1 MEARNETPNHP
12 EIPDMWRF
20 ALRNL
25 WTRPMRSLLSLLGLT
40 VAIVGMVGL
49 FSVAQ
54 GIDRM
59 VHKTF
64 QAIPGLAVLQPGA
77 PIPIFSRLPR
87 SWGDEM
93 KKMPGV
99 HEVNAE
105 IWSRAHI
112 IEDLPVFTP
121 PRFLFGTDIPSRL
134 NLNFAVYREHMIK
147 GRFLKL
153 EDIGTYRAVI
163 SKGIADEFHKEVGDI
178 LHVDGQDLEIVG
190 IYHCGS
196 LLLDVAIILDIGQ
209 VRPLARMD
217 GQFVSAFYIEPEP
230 NANREELGDRIEA
243 LFRGRNVPTAGSP
256 LAMLA
261 ALDQATSGDMMTNV
275 SQLLTNLIPQS
286 PSNQPKGRDKTTGQP
301 EKQATTA
308 TKGNSGTKQ
317 TQPKKPRKPESG
329 VEVRGSEDWAQEFQK
344 FSADLDIFLLVL
356 TSIGIT
362 IAVLSIINTML
373 MSVTERFIEF
383 GILKANGWTNRN
395 VLLLITFESALLGLS
410 GGLLGSTVGWLATL
424 VVNAN
429 WPDRISLHASP
440 ELLLFGVV
448 FSTALG
454 IMGGLYPAIWAS
466 RMMPMDAIRRG

>member
-1 MEARNETPNHP
+1 
-12 EIPDMWRF
+12 MWRF

-54 GIDRM
+54 GIDQM
-59 VHKTF
+59 VNRTF
-64 QAIPGLAVLQPGA
+64 KAIPGLAVLQPGA
-77 PIPIFSRLPR
+77 PIPLFSRLPR
-87 SWGDEM
+87 SWGDEIA
-93 KKMPGV
+93 KIPGV

-112 IEDLPVFTP
+112 IEGLPVFSP

-134 NLNFAVYREHMIK
+134 RMDFAVYREHMIK
-147 GRFLKL
+147 GRFLEL
-153 EDIGTYRAVI
+153 GDIGTYRTVI
-163 SKGIADEFHKEVGDI
+163 SKTIAEEFHKEVGDSFF
-178 LHVDGQDLEIVG
+178 VDGQDLEIVG

-209 VRPLARMD
+209 VRPLARME
-217 GQFVSAFYIEPEP
+217 GPFVSAFYIEPNP
-230 NANREELGDRIEA
+230 NVDRQELSTRIEA
-243 LFRGRNVPTAGSP
+243 QFRDRTAPTAGSP
-256 LAMLA
+256 LAVLS
-261 ALDQATSGDMMTNV
+261 ALDQASSGDV
-275 SQLLTNLIPQS
+275 LSGIGQLLTNLLPAPKPKAETTETGKS
-286 PSNQPKGRDKTTGQP
+286 VATPAVTAKPKAGGSNKRQKS
-301 EKQATTA
+301 
-308 TKGNSGTKQ
+308 GN
-317 TQPKKPRKPESG
+317 PRAPESG
-329 VEVRGSEDWAQEFQK
+329 VEVRGSEDWAKEFQR

-410 GGLLGSTVGWLATL
+410 GGLLGASLGWLATL
-424 VVNAN
+424 FVNAN
-429 WPDRISLHASP
+429 WQDRINLHASP
-440 ELLLFGVV
+440 QLLIFAVA

-454 IMGGLYPAIWAS
+454 ILGGLYPAIWAS

>member
-1 MEARNETPNHP
+1 
-12 EIPDMWRF
+12 
-20 ALRNL
+20 
-25 WTRPMRSLLSLLGLT
+25 MRSLLSLLGLT

-54 GIDRM
+54 GIDQM
-59 VHKTF
+59 VHRTF
-64 QAIPGLAVLQPGA
+64 KAIPGLAVLQPGA
-77 PIPIFSRLPR
+77 PIPLFSRLPR
-87 SWGDEM
+87 SWGDEIAKM
-93 KKMPGV
+93 KGV
-99 HEVNAE
+99 HKVNPE

-112 IEDLPVFTP
+112 IEGLPVFSP

-134 NLNFAVYREHMIK
+134 EMNFAVYREHMIK
-147 GRFLKL
+147 GRFLEL
-153 EDIGTYRAVI
+153 EDIGTYRTVI
-163 SKGIADEFHKEVGDI
+163 SKTIAEEFRKEVGDI
-178 LHVDGQDLEIVG
+178 LYVDGQDLEIVG

-209 VRPLARMD
+209 VRPLARME
-217 GQFVSAFYIEPEP
+217 GPFVSAFYIEPD
-230 NANREELGDRIEA
+230 ANVDREELSTRIEA
-243 LFRGRNVPTAGSP
+243 KFRGRNAPTAGSP
-256 LAMLA
+256 MAVLS
-261 ALDQATSGDMMTNV
+261 ALEQASSGDVLTGV
-275 SQLLTNLIPQS
+275 GTLLKNLLPEAK
-286 PSNQPKGRDKTTGQP
+286 PKPGDT
-301 EKQATTA
+301 EKSA
-308 TKGNSGTKQ
+308 TKTS
-317 TQPKKPRKPESG
+317 PKRKKSVNTRRPESG
-329 VEVRGSEDWAQEFQK
+329 VEVRGSEDWAQEFQR

-410 GGLLGSTVGWLATL
+410 GGILGAILGWVATL

-429 WPDRISLHASP
+429 WPDRINLHASP
-440 ELLLFGVV
+440 QLLIFAVF

-454 IMGGLYPAIWAS
+454 ILGGLYPAIWAS

>member
-1 MEARNETPNHP
+1 
-12 EIPDMWRF
+12 MWRF

-54 GIDRM
+54 GIDQM

-64 QAIPGLAVLQPGA
+64 KAIPGLAVLQPGA
-77 PIPIFSRLPR
+77 PIPLFSRLPR
-87 SWGDEM
+87 SWGDEIA
-93 KKMPGV
+93 KMEGV
-99 HEVNAE
+99 HKVNAE

-112 IEDLPVFTP
+112 IEGLPVFSP

-134 NLNFAVYREHMIK
+134 EMNFAVYREHMIK
-147 GRFLKL
+147 GRFLEL
-153 EDIGTYRAVI
+153 GDIGTYRTVI
-163 SKGIADEFHKEVGDI
+163 SKVIAEEFHKEVGDI
-178 LHVDGQDLEIVG
+178 LYVDGQDLEIVG

-209 VRPLARMD
+209 VRPLARME
-217 GQFVSAFYIEPEP
+217 GPFVSAFYIEPD
-230 NANREELGDRIEA
+230 ANVDREELSTRIETK
-243 LFRGRNVPTAGSP
+243 FRGRNAPTAGSP
-256 LAMLA
+256 MAVLS
-261 ALDQATSGDMMTNV
+261 ALDQASSGDV
-275 SQLLTNLIPQS
+275 LSGIGRLLTNMLPQAK
-286 PSNQPKGRDKTTGQP
+286 PKADDT
-301 EKQATTA
+301 EA
-308 TKGNSGTKQ
+308 TKSATPSDAPDKATSNKTSRKR
-317 TQPKKPRKPESG
+317 KKSVNTRRPESG
-329 VEVRGSEDWAQEFQK
+329 VEVRGSEDWAQEFQR

-410 GGLLGSTVGWLATL
+410 GGLLGASLGWVATL

-429 WPDRISLHASP
+429 WPDRINLHASP
-440 ELLLFGVV
+440 QLLIFAVF

-454 IMGGLYPAIWAS
+454 ILGGLYPAIWAS

>member
-1 MEARNETPNHP
+1 
-12 EIPDMWRF
+12 
-20 ALRNL
+20 
-25 WTRPMRSLLSLLGLT
+25 MRSLLSLLGLT

-54 GIDRM
+54 GIDQM

-64 QAIPGLAVLQPGA
+64 KAIPGLAVLQPGA
-77 PIPIFSRLPR
+77 PIPLFSRLPS
-87 SWGDEM
+87 SWGDEIARI
-93 KKMPGV
+93 KGV
-99 HEVNAE
+99 HKVNPE

-112 IEDLPVFTP
+112 IEGQPVFSP

-134 NLNFAVYREHMIK
+134 EMNFAVYREHIIK
-147 GRFLKL
+147 GRFLDRG
-153 EDIGTYRAVI
+153 DIGTYRTVI
-163 SKGIADEFHKEVGDI
+163 SKTIAEEFHKEVGDI
-178 LHVDGQDLEIVG
+178 IYVDGQDLEIVG

-209 VRPLARMD
+209 VRPLARME
-217 GQFVSAFYIEPEP
+217 GPFVSAFYIEPD
-230 NANREELGDRIEA
+230 ANVDREELSTRIEA
-243 LFRGRNVPTAGSP
+243 QFRGRNAPTAGSP
-256 LAMLA
+256 LAVLA
-261 ALDQATSGDMMTNV
+261 ALDQASSGDILTGIV
-275 SQLLTNLIPQS
+275 RLL
-286 PSNQPKGRDKTTGQP
+286 SNMLPPAKPKSDGAPAATSATPPANPGQP
-301 EKQATTA
+301 A
-308 TKGNSGTKQ
+308 SQ
-317 TQPKKPRKPESG
+317 TERKHKKTDSSRQPESG
-329 VEVRGSEDWAQEFQK
+329 VEVRGSEDWAQEFQR

-410 GGLLGSTVGWLATL
+410 GGVLGACLGWVATL

-429 WPDRISLHASP
+429 WPDRINLHASP
-440 ELLLFGVV
+440 QLLIFAVC

-454 IMGGLYPAIWAS
+454 ILGGLYPAIWAS

>member
-1 MEARNETPNHP
+1 
-12 EIPDMWRF
+12 
-20 ALRNL
+20 
-25 WTRPMRSLLSLLGLT
+25 MRSLLSLLGLT

-59 VHKTF
+59 VHNTF
-64 QAIPGLAVLQPGA
+64 KAIPGLAVLQPGA
-77 PIPIFSRLPR
+77 PIPLFSRLPR
-87 SWGDEM
+87 SWGDEIA
-93 KKMPGV
+93 KIDGV

-105 IWSRAHI
+105 IWSRAHV
-112 IEDLPVFTP
+112 IEGRPVFSP

-134 NLNFAVYREHMIK
+134 RMNFAVYREHMIK
-147 GRFLKL
+147 GRFLSL
-153 EDIGTYRAVI
+153 DDIGTYRAVI
-163 SKGIADEFHKEVGDI
+163 SKAIAEEFQIEVGDT

-209 VRPLARMD
+209 VRPLARME
-217 GQFVSAFYIEPEP
+217 GPFVSAFYIEPQS
-230 NANREELGDRIEA
+230 NVDRDDLTHRIENQ
-243 LFRGRNVPTAGSP
+243 FRGRNAPTAGSP
-256 LAMLA
+256 MAALS
-261 ALDQATSGDMMTNV
+261 ALDQASSGDV
-275 SQLLTNLIPQS
+275 LSGVGRLLTSLLPPPKPKNVAPQAAGAES
-286 PSNQPKGRDKTTGQP
+286 TKSTAPTT
-301 EKQATTA
+301 
-308 TKGNSGTKQ
+308 
-317 TQPKKPRKPESG
+317 KPRERKKSAKARRPELG
-329 VEVRGSEDWAQEFQK
+329 VDVRGSEDWAQEFQR
-344 FSADLDIFLLVL
+344 FSADLDIFLLAL

-410 GGLLGSTVGWLATL
+410 GGILGALLGWIATL

-429 WPDRISLHASP
+429 WNDRINLHASP
-440 ELLLFGVV
+440 QLLLFAVG
-448 FSTALG
+448 FSTVLG
-454 IMGGLYPAIWAS
+454 ILGGLYPAIWAS